1 MQIAFQTLLRTF
13 VWILFLTVLT
23 SCVGPQKPCLDSPE
37 CSQARKIW
45 QKAINSVVSANF
57 PSEFGKYRAIIWNDD
72 FDNAWVTKGRNIN
85 ITKGLLFTISQE
97 ELICVAAHE
106 LSHLKMGHYYARIG
120 IIIVDKN
127 GYAGEKNYEE
137 SSGSHYGEGTSS
149 YVAEGFGKNQEKEAD
164 RLALEFIEKV
174 GIHPMAYLR
183 LLKRFQG
190 ETPYPNSSIS
200 ERIESVLKTIFRKF

>member
-1 MQIAFQTLLRTF
+1 MTIQTLF
-13 VWILFLTVLT
+13 KNCVCILYLVTLT
-23 SCVGPQKPCLDSPE
+23 SCAGPQKPCLESPE
-37 CSQARKIW
+37 CMQARGIW
-45 QKAINSVVSANF
+45 QRAINSVVSANF
-57 PSEFGKYRAIIWNDD
+57 PSEFGKYRAIIWNDE

-127 GYAGEKNYEE
+127 GYSGELTNEE
-137 SSGSHYGEGTSS
+137 SSGSHYGRGASS
-149 YVAEGFGKNQEKEAD
+149 YIPEGFGKNQEKEAD
-164 RLALEFIEKV
+164 RLALEFIKKI
-174 GIHPMAYLR
+174 GIHPMVYLQ

-190 ETPYPNSSIS
+190 ETPYPNAPIS
-200 ERIESVLKTIFRKF
+200 ERIENVLKIIFKQF